1 PHTTL
6 PSFPTRRSSDL
17 IREALERAKARFEE
31 LTQKLADPSIH
42 QNPAELRKVSKE
54 RSSLEDLVDAA
65 RRYDEV
71 LHRIAEDTALL
82 RTEKDAELIGMARA
96 ELAEL
101 EAERAKLEAEL
112 PKLLLPPNPLDQ
124 KNVIVE
130 IRAGTGGDEA
140 GLFAAEMLRMYV

>member
-82 RTEKDAELIGMARA
+82 RTENRKSTRL
-96 ELAEL
+96 
-101 EAERAKLEAEL
+101 
-112 PKLLLPPNPLDQ
+112 NSSHDQ
-124 KNVIVE
+124 IS
-130 IRAGTGGDEA
+130 
-140 GLFAAEMLRMYV
+140 